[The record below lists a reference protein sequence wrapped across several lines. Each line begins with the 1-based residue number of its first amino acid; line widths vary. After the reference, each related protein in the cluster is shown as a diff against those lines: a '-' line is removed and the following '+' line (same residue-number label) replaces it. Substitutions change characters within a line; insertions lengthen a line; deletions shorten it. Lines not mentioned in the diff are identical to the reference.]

1 MKNLTSDFAAHLQT
15 GATTLATCW
24 ILKRTDGFTLGF
36 TDHDEPLTLK
46 EVKCEPATGMTGSE
60 MRQSQGFASDDQDI
74 SGILSSSAISEADLI
89 SGRYDGAT
97 IETWRVNWQSPD
109 QKLHLRTG
117 FLGEV
122 KRTASSFQAEIRG
135 LSVALEQERGRIYQY
150 SCDATCG
157 DQRCGL
163 DLTRPDLHFDGS
175 VLAITN
181 QTSLAITF
189 ANRPLIGRLDLGQ
202 MTLQSGGAEGMV
214 FDIMSHSQAGEYDQL
229 ELWLPIHDDVAPGD
243 QVRVHV
249 GCDKSF
255 ATCRDIYANQRNF
268 RGFPH
273 IPGNDFVL
281 SAPDQH
287 KARDGSSLM
296 KD

>member
-1 MKNLTSDFAAHLQT
+1 MKSLTPDLAAHLQT

-46 EVKCEPATGMTGSE
+46 EVTCEPATGMTGSE

-74 SGILSSSAISEADLI
+74 SGILSSSAISETDLI

-97 IETWRVNWQSPD
+97 IETWRLNWQSPE

-117 FLGEV
+117 YLGEV
-122 KRTASSFQAEIRG
+122 KRTETSFQAEIRG
-135 LSVALEQERGRIYQY
+135 LSVAMEQERGRIYQY
-150 SCDATCG
+150 GCDATCG

-163 DLTRPDLHFDGS
+163 DLTRPDLHFDGTIIAVAS
-175 VLAITN
+175 RTN
-181 QTSLAITF
+181 LTVNFT
-189 ANRPLIGRLDLGQ
+189 NRPSAGRLDLGQ
-202 MTLQSGGAEGMV
+202 MTLLSGEAEGMV
-214 FDIMSHSQAGEYDQL
+214 FDIMSHNHADEHDQL
-229 ELWLPIHDDVAPGD
+229 ELWLPLHGDVAPGD
-243 QVRVHV
+243 QVRVQV
-249 GCDKSF
+249 GCDKNF
-255 ATCRDIYANQRNF
+255 ATCRDIYANQQNF

-287 KARDGSSLM
+287 QVRDGSTLM
-296 KD
+296 KE